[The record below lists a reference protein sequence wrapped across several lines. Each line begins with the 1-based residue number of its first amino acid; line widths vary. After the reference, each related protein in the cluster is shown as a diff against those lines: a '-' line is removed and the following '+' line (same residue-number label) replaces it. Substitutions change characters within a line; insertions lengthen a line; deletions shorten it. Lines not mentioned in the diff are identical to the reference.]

1 MFWGTLH
8 YQFSC
13 QDSIFKKLFSLP
25 LTMKRITLAL
35 FLILTTTIS
44 FAKNNNE
51 KPAGDRQQIASIGDL
66 KLESGEVIKD
76 CKIGYRT
83 YGHLNS
89 AKSNGIL
96 FLTWFGGTAKAIE
109 GTSPWPAIDTT
120 RFCLIIIDALGDGV
134 SSSPS
139 NSLTQHGTKFP
150 AFSIADMVT
159 SQHELLTKKLGIAHV
174 KAITGISMGGIQTF
188 QWAVSYPGFTSA
200 LIHIVGSPQPSSYDL
215 MLYNTFRNIVDA
227 DSAFNHGNYTV
238 NPNIVNAKMLWE
250 LFLTTPTD
258 RVKSISH
265 DNFVQWMQNT
275 VNNSYND
282 WNDTRYQI
290 TAIIGHDISKNYH
303 HSLKEAADHI
313 KAKMLV
319 ISSEQ
324 DHMVNPNP
332 AIEFS
337 KLLPAKLVLLNNN
350 KGHLVADFNNPE
362 IKDRI
367 IELLEGD

>member
-1 MFWGTLH
+1 
-8 YQFSC
+8 
-13 QDSIFKKLFSLP
+13 
-25 LTMKRITLAL
+25 MKRIVPAL
-35 FLILTTTIS
+35 FFILTATIS
-44 FAKNNNE
+44 FAKNN
-51 KPAGDRQQIASIGDL
+51 KQILPADREQIASIGDL
-66 KLESGEVIKD
+66 KLESGEIIKD

-89 AKSNGIL
+89 AKSNGVL

-120 RFCLIIIDALGDGV
+120 RYCLIIIDALGDGV

-139 NSLTQHGTKFP
+139 NSTTQHGTKFP
-150 AFSIADMVT
+150 AFTIGDMVA
-159 SQHELLTKKLGIAHV
+159 SQHELLTKKLGITHV

-188 QWAVSYPGFTSA
+188 QWAVSYPDFASA
-200 LIHIVGSPQPSSYDL
+200 LIPIVGSPQPSSYDL

-238 NPNIVNAKMLWE
+238 NPNIVTAKMLWE

-265 DNFVQWMQNT
+265 DDFPKWMGST
-275 VNNSYND
+275 TSALYSD

-290 TAIIGHDISKNYH
+290 TAVIGHDISKNFH
-303 HSLKEAADHI
+303 HSLQEAAAHV
-313 KAKMLV
+313 KAKMLI

-337 KLLPAKLVLLNNN
+337 KLLPAKLVLLNNS

-362 IKDRI
+362 IKDKI
-367 IELLEGD
+367 IELLAGD

>member
-1 MFWGTLH
+1 MKKPI
-8 YQFSC
+8 
-13 QDSIFKKLFSLP
+13 SILFFLF
-25 LTMKRITLAL
+25 IT
-35 FLILTTTIS
+35 TVS
-44 FAKNNNE
+44 FAKNNKE
-51 KPAGDRQQIASIGDL
+51 RLPANRQQIVSIGDF

-76 CKIGYRT
+76 CKVGYRT

-89 AKSNGIL
+89 AKSNGVL

-109 GTSPWPAIDTT
+109 SVDPWPVIDTT
-120 RFCLIIIDALGDGV
+120 RYCLIVIDALGDGV

-139 NSLTQHGTKFP
+139 NSLTQHGTSFP
-150 AFSIADMVT
+150 AFSIGDMVT
-159 SQHELLTKKLGIAHV
+159 SQHELLTKKLGITHV

-188 QWAVSYPGFTSA
+188 QWAVSYPDFASA
-200 LIHIVGSPQPSSYDL
+200 LIPIVGSPQPSSYDL

-227 DSAFNHGNYTV
+227 DSAFNHGNYTI
-238 NPNIVNAKMLWE
+238 NPNIVTAKMLWE

-258 RVKSISH
+258 RVKSMSH
-265 DNFVQWMQNT
+265 DDFPKWMDNT
-275 VNNSYND
+275 VGALSSD

-290 TAIIGHDISKNYH
+290 TAVIGHDISKYYH
-303 HSLKEAADHI
+303 NSLKEAAEHI
-313 KAKMLV
+313 KAKMLI

-337 KLLPAKLVLLNNN
+337 KLMPAKLVLLNNS

-362 IKDRI
+362 IKDKI
-367 IELLEGD
+367 IDLLAAD

>member
-1 MFWGTLH
+1 
-8 YQFSC
+8 
-13 QDSIFKKLFSLP
+13 
-25 LTMKRITLAL
+25 MKRIIPAL
-35 FLILTTTIS
+35 FLILTTIIS

-51 KPAGDRQQIASIGDL
+51 KPPADRQQFASIGDL

-83 YGHLNS
+83 YGHLNHD
-89 AKSNGIL
+89 KSNGVL
-96 FLTWFGGTAKAIE
+96 FLTWFGGTARAIE
-109 GTSPWPAIDTT
+109 GTAPWPAIDTT
-120 RFCLIIIDALGDGV
+120 RYCLIIIDALGDGV

-139 NSLTQHGTKFP
+139 NSPMQHGTKFP

-159 SQHELLTKKLGIAHV
+159 SQHELLTKKLDITHV

-188 QWAVSYPGFTSA
+188 QWAVSYPDFASD
-200 LIHIVGSPQPSSYDL
+200 LIPIVGSPQPSSYDL
-215 MLYNTFRNIVDA
+215 MLYNTFRNIIDA
-227 DSAFNHGNYTV
+227 DSSFKHGNYTV

-258 RVKSISH
+258 RVKSMSH
-265 DNFVQWMQNT
+265 DDFPKWMQNT
-275 VNNSYND
+275 INNSYGD

-290 TAIIGHDISKNYH
+290 TAVIGHDISKYYH
-303 HSLKEAADHI
+303 HSLPEAAAHV
-313 KAKMLV
+313 KAKMLI

-337 KLLPAKLVLLNNN
+337 KLLPAKLVLLNSS
-350 KGHLVADFNNPE
+350 KGHLVADFNNPQ
-362 IKDRI
+362 IRDKI
-367 IELLEGD
+367 IELLAVD